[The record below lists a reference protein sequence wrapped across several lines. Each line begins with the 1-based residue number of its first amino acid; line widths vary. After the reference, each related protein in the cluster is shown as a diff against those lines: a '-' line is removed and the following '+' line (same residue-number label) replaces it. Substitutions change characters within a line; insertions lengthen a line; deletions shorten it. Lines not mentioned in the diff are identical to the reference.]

1 MAKKEKEIVVE
12 KAVLEKEHTFFP
24 IEELPVKNTG
34 ILPRKNVDG
43 VLAECV
49 RFLVCVHW
57 ETVGYVSLYEKES
70 LINAI
75 IDGYKR
81 TTYKEANKAVDSLVS
96 QEIFREEIKN
106 GEKWLIPLKQIL
118 ECVAPH
124 PKEKGMSSCLI
135 HTYYDVNISLT

>member
-57 ETVGYVSLYEKES
+57 ETIGYVSLYEKES
-70 LINAI
+70 LINATM
-75 IDGYKR
+75 DGY
-81 TTYKEANKAVDSLVS
+81 NKD
-96 QEIFREEIKN
+96 
-106 GEKWLIPLKQIL
+106 
-118 ECVAPH
+118 
-124 PKEKGMSSCLI
+124 
-135 HTYYDVNISLT
+135 NIQRSE